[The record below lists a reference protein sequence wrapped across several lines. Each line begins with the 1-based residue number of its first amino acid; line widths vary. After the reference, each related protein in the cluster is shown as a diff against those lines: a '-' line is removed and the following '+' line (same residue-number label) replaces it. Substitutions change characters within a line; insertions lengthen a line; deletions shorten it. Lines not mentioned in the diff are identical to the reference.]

1 MKRTYFR
8 TLGEL
13 RRSIVGTDDQ
23 FQYRG
28 TTGAP
33 VSKPCAYGR
42 SRGSVLLVAWSDR
55 LGYIGV
61 TRCVVDADGWS
72 VSDADGGEWF
82 DQSGEYLTDADGIDV
97 RRAVSDYLSAY

>member
-1 MKRTYFR
+1 MTKTHHR

-13 RRSIVGTDDQ
+13 RKSIVGTDDA
-23 FQYRG
+23 FSYRG

-33 VSKPCAYGR
+33 VSKPCEYAR
-42 SRGSVLLVAWSDR
+42 TRGSVLLVSWSDR

-61 TRCVVDADGWS
+61 TRCVVDADGWR

-82 DQSGEYLTDADGIDV
+82 DQSGEYLTASAGIDV